1 MEFYNVITKTINKGH
16 CVGRTYGTALLEE
29 EPKNKIE
36 KVSWEN
42 LEEQYAKYGINLS
55 FNVWNLKKGRAVSF
69 FIDKMTPFFLKEW
82 EKDIK
87 EWKEPLDITIEIV
100 YEKKTY
106 MTIEKVL
113 KWHDIEKAVQYLKE
127 RGLTVCPYESK

>member
-1 MEFYNVITKTINKGH
+1 MEFYNVITKTINKGQ
-16 CVGRTYGTALLEE
+16 CIGCSYGTVLLEE
-29 EPKNKIE
+29 EPENKIE
-36 KVSWEN
+36 KISWEN
-42 LEEQYAKYGINLS
+42 LKEQYAKHGIDLS
-55 FNVWNLKKGRAVSF
+55 FNVWNLKKGRVISF
-69 FIDKMTPFFLKEW
+69 FIDKITPFFLKEW

-127 RGLTVCPYESK
+127 KGLTVCPYESK

>member
-1 MEFYNVITKTINKGH
+1 MEFYNVIIKTINKGQ
-16 CVGRTYGTALLEE
+16 CVGRSYGTILLEE
-29 EPKNKIE
+29 EPENKIE
-36 KVSWEN
+36 KISWEN
-42 LEEQYAKYGINLS
+42 LEEQCTKYGINLS
-55 FNVWNLKKGRAVSF
+55 FNVWNLKKGRVVSF

-87 EWKEPLDITIEIV
+87 EWKEPLDITIETI

-127 RGLTVCPYESK
+127 RGLTICPYESK

>member
-16 CVGRTYGTALLEE
+16 CIGRSYGTALLEE

-55 FNVWNLKKGRAVSF
+55 FNVWNLKKGRVVSF
-69 FIDKMTPFFLKEW
+69 FINKMTPFFLKEW

-100 YEKKTY
+100 YKKDTCV
-106 MTIEKVL
+106 TIEEVL
-113 KWHDIEKAVQYLKE
+113 KWHDIEKAIQYLKE